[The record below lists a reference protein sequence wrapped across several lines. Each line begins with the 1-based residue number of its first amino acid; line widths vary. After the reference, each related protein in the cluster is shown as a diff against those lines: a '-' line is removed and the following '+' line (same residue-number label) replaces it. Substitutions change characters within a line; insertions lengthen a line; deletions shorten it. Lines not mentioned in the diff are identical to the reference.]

1 MSPIAPLSVFD
12 RCRRLTGQRGSTL
25 IELMIGM
32 VISLLLVGGMITLF
46 VNNKQTYRYNEELA
60 RIQEKGRFAVEFLQR
75 NFRMV
80 GHLGCGYMAA
90 SAEQEGYGAVF
101 PQSIATGLSF
111 NSANAI
117 SAYSYT
123 TGIPGIVGGY
133 SPPANI
139 GVPGTDVIT
148 ILFASGAATTLS
160 NSVKAFNSP
169 IIRDNALDFRQ
180 NDIVII
186 ADCLSADA
194 FRVSNVPASG
204 NNVTLEHKIA
214 GTTNDSDTLLS
225 NREYGDG
232 ARVMRLQSQ
241 TFHLAKS
248 SKVNR
253 QGQPLQSLYLNGVEM
268 VEGVANMNVLY
279 GLPAAG
285 VGPGPNGR
293 TVTRYLP
300 ATAMTATDWPNVI
313 AIQFEL
319 LLVSADDGAVSA
331 PMPITFNGV
340 TTTAA
345 DRRMYSTVSTTI
357 ALRNRL

>member
-60 RIQEKGRFAVEFLQR
+60 RIQENGRFAVEFLQR

-90 SAEQEGYGAVF
+90 SAEEEGYGAVF
-101 PQSIATGLSF
+101 PRSSATGVTF
-111 NSANAI
+111 DSANAI
-117 SAYSYT
+117 SAYQYAA
-123 TGIPGIVGGY
+123 GAPGIVGTY
-133 SPPANI
+133 ASPANI

-148 ILFASGAATTLS
+148 ILYASGAATTLTA
-160 NSVKAFNSP
+160 SVKSANSP
-169 IIRDNALDFRQ
+169 VIRDNALDFRQ
-180 NDIVII
+180 GDIVIL
-186 ADCLSADA
+186 ADCISADA

-204 NNVTLEHKIA
+204 NNVTLEHKVTGGANIS
-214 GTTNDSDTLLS
+214 DSLASD
-225 NREYGDG
+225 REYGDG
-232 ARVMRLQSQ
+232 TRVMRLQSQ
-241 TFHLAKS
+241 TFHLAQS

-253 QGQPLQSLYLNGVEM
+253 QGQALQSLYLNGNEM
-268 VEGVANMNVLY
+268 IEGVADMNVLY
-279 GLPAAG
+279 GLPAATAA
-285 VGPGPNGR
+285 PGANAR

-300 ATAMTATDWPNVI
+300 ASAMTATDWPNVI

-319 LLVSADDGAVSA
+319 LLASADDNAVSA

-357 ALRNRL
+357 ALRNRF

>member
-101 PQSIATGLSF
+101 PRSAATGVSF
-111 NSANAI
+111 DGTNSI
-117 SAYSYT
+117 SAFPYAA
-123 TGIPGIVGGY
+123 GAPGVVGTY
-133 SPPANI
+133 ASPANI
-139 GVPGTDVIT
+139 GVAGTDVIT

-160 NSVKAFNSP
+160 NSVKGTAP
-169 IIRDNALDFRQ
+169 LVIRDNAMDFRQ
-180 NDIVII
+180 GDIVML

-204 NNVTLEHKIA
+204 NNVTLEHKVTGAANIS
-214 GTTNDSDTLLS
+214 DSLASD
-225 NREYGDG
+225 RDYGDST
-232 ARVMRLQSQ
+232 RVMRLQTQ
-241 TFHLAKS
+241 VFHLAQS
-248 SKVNR
+248 SKLNR
-253 QGQPLQSLYLNGVEM
+253 QGQALQSLYLNGNEM
-268 VEGVANMNVLY
+268 IEGVANMNVLY

-285 VGPGPNGR
+285 AGPGVTGR
-293 TVTRYLP
+293 TVARYLP
-300 ATAMTATDWPNVI
+300 ATAMTATDWANVI

-319 LLVSADDGAVSA
+319 LLVSADDNAVSV
-331 PMPITFNGV
+331 PMPITFNGA

-357 ALRNRL
+357 ALRNRF